1 MRRNPPPFGPARRR
15 DRNLAA
21 TLLFGLAVGLFVLL
35 LGRHILADYRRSAQ
49 ARADEAAASAQREAA
64 AQRQREADCRA
75 AAACWGERHLIAA
88 TVACERL
95 AQTRALHTIR
105 WPQGFA
111 EQSFVAWEWRDAE
124 LGTLVYAGHAD
135 LQNGFGAWTPYR
147 VGCLYDS
154 AAHRATRIEF
164 VPIAN

>member
-1 MRRNPPPFGPARRR
+1 MPPTPPPFGPKRRR
-15 DRNLAA
+15 DRALAA
-21 TLLFGLAVGLFVLL
+21 TILLGLTAGLLVAL
-35 LGRHILADYRRSAQ
+35 LGRQLLADYHRSAQ
-49 ARADEAAASAQREAA
+49 ARADAAAASAQREAA

-75 AAACWGERHLIAA
+75 AAACWGDRHLIAA
-88 TVACERL
+88 TLACERL

-111 EQSFVAWEWRDAE
+111 AQSFVAWEWRDAA

-147 VGCLYDS
+147 IGCLYDS
-154 AAHRATRIEF
+154 ATQRATRIEF